1 MAKILEF
8 LKAVWKYIVDAVVAD
23 YKSRQK

>member
-23 YKSRQK
+23 YQSRQR